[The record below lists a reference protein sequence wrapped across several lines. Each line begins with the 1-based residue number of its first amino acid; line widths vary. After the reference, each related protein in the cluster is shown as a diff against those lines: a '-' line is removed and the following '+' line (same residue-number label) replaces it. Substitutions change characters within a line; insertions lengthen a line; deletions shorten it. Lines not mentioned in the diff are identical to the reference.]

1 MTTLT
6 DSPISQ
12 AALDYQRVEAA
23 LRFIQENFR
32 RQPGLKEI
40 ADAAHLSEYH
50 FDRLFSRWAGT
61 TPQRFL
67 RFLTK
72 EYAKNL
78 LDQRHDLLDVTMAS
92 GLSGPGRLHDLF
104 VTFEALSPGE
114 YKQHGAGVEIAY
126 GFHPT
131 PFGECLLGV
140 TGRGVVSLTF
150 QHPDER
156 TAALSRLQTQWDQA
170 ALVEDKPLT
179 ASYVAQL
186 FQPETTTGKPLHL
199 LLRGTNFQIKV
210 WEALLTIPVGQV
222 VSYEGVAAAIGMP
235 TAQRAVGTAIGQ
247 NAIGY
252 LIPCHRVIQKIG
264 MTGNYRWGALRKRAM
279 LGWEAAQT
287 GAELLAVQ
295 SLSPQYSIFS
305 V

>member
-1 MTTLT
+1 MTPD

-12 AALDYQRVEAA
+12 AALDYQRVEQA
-23 LRFIQENFR
+23 LRFIEENFR
-32 RQPGLKEI
+32 RQPSLKEI
-40 ADAAHLSEYH
+40 AEAANLSEYH

-78 LDQRHDLLDVTMAS
+78 LDQRHDLLDVTLKS
-92 GLSGPGRLHDLF
+92 GLSSPGRLHELF

-114 YKQHGAGVEIAY
+114 YKHHGAGVDIAY

-156 TAALSRLQTQWDQA
+156 ATALARLQTQWHKA
-170 ALVEDKPLT
+170 VLMEDKSLT

-186 FQPETTTGKPLHL
+186 FQPETTPRKPLHL

-210 WEALLTIPVGQV
+210 WEALLTIPAGQV
-222 VSYEGVAAAIGMP
+222 VSYDGLAAAIGIP

-264 MTGNYRWGALRKRAM
+264 NTGNYRWGALRKRAM
-279 LGWEAAQT
+279 LAWEAAQL
-287 GAELLAVQ
+287 GAEPLTVPTTDL
-295 SLSPQYSIFS
+295 QYSIFR
-305 V
+305 